1 MLKATKQS
9 QRKGLI
15 LKTVLIFLASYLT
28 FLVLWIQVK
37 DGYGYGV
44 IYASSHLVAIIKEVK
59 FEEMSRQGKDTI
71 QATFRPQRQNTDML
85 MDIPMKT
92 SSYTFNVPLTFGIM
106 AALFPFLRRRGR
118 AYAEALAVLF
128 AIHLL
133 TIFSYEAAQ
142 LTTAFAEKGFDA
154 VNKTRIAAYQFLWQF
169 TEHMVIKFEP
179 FLIGLYLYVR
189 FRK

>member
-9 QRKGLI
+9 RRKGLI
-15 LKTVLIFLASYLT
+15 LKTVLIFLAAYLLS
-28 FLVLWIQVK
+28 LVLWIQVK
-37 DGYGYGV
+37 DRYGYGV
-44 IYASSHLVAIIKEVK
+44 IYTASHLVTIIKEVK
-59 FEEMSRQGKDTI
+59 LEEMSRQGKDTI
-71 QATFRPQRQNTDML
+71 QATFRPLRQNADML

-133 TIFSYEAAQ
+133 TIFSYEAAK
-142 LTTAFAEKGFDA
+142 LTMAFVEKGFDA
-154 VNKTRIAAYQFLWQF
+154 VNKTRITAYQFLWQF

-179 FLIGLYLYVR
+179 FLIGLYLYLR